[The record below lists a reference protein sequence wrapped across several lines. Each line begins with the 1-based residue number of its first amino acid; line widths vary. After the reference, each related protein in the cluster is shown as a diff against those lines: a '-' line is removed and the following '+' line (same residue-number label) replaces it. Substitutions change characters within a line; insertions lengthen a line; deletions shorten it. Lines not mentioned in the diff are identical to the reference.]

1 MMGIT
6 ENQDGSLPG
15 LKYRNQFT
23 SEMNLAFFK
32 CELFYQQLY
41 QTEDYILPEFIRELT
56 GQKSVVFGDAVLET
70 LDTTI
75 GFEICEEL
83 WNPSRYRSTC

>member
-1 MMGIT
+1 MVHCLDKSI
-6 ENQDGSLPG
+6 
-15 LKYRNQFT
+15 RFT
-23 SEMNLAFFK
+23 SHQVFISVASN
-32 CELFYQQLY
+32 CELFCKQLY

-75 GFEICEEL
+75 GYEICEEL
-83 WNPSRYRSTC
+83 WNPSRYSCTCK

>member
-1 MMGIT
+1 MVHCLDKSKKIILH
-6 ENQDGSLPG
+6 QVLRSV
-15 LKYRNQFT
+15 
-23 SEMNLAFFK
+23 AFK
-32 CELFYQQLY
+32 CELFCKQLY

-83 WNPSRYRSTC
+83 WNPSRYSCTYK